1 MEEPLSSRAV
11 RIVEEAARAGGLS
24 IVVIH
29 HADTTRTA
37 EDAAAAVGCDVGQIV
52 KSLVFSVRAT
62 GGEASDRPDGGT
74 PDGGQGDGTEGEP
87 VLALVSGRNQ
97 LDERRLAVAAGATGR
112 ARRVDADRVRAVTGF
127 AIGGVPPF
135 GHLTPL
141 RCFVDRDLHGYDVVW
156 AAAGT
161 PHAVFAAAPGELT
174 RVAGGQVAELRRG

>member
-1 MEEPLSSRAV
+1 MEEPPSSRAV

-24 IVVIH
+24 IVVVH

-52 KSLVFSVRAT
+52 KSLVFSVRAAS
-62 GGEASDRPDGGT
+62 GGVGDRPDGGT
-74 PDGGQGDGTEGEP
+74 PDGGQGGGAEGEP

-97 LDERRLAVAAGATGR
+97 LDERRLA
-112 ARRVDADRVRAVTGF
+112 DRVRVVTGF

-161 PHAVFAAAPGELT
+161 PHAVFAAAPGELS